1 MCKRH
6 LKAAIVATA
15 VSATIVGAATA
26 LTAAVIIV
34 ATNAHGAEWSVI
46 TPIGSK
52 HLNTDVDYNENN
64 YGLGVQ
70 YKDFGLLWFK
80 NSYDNNSVAAFW
92 SPRTQIVSGIDV
104 GVRLGAASGYDEVGV
119 SMSPLFGSVIP
130 FVNPYVSVGNS
141 EWGWLNVGV
150 LPPVGSDGA
159 VITFDYEY
167 RF

>member
-1 MCKRH
+1 MRKGL

-26 LTAAVIIV
+26 LTAAVIIG

-52 HLNTDVDYNENN
+52 HLNTNVDYNENN

-70 YKDFGLLWFK
+70 YEGFGLLWFK
-80 NSYDNNSVAAFW
+80 NSYDNNSIAAFYAAELEMGEHW
-92 SPRTQIVSGIDV
+92 GVGSRFGMVSGYE
-104 GVRLGAASGYDEVGV
+104 GA
-119 SMSPLFGSVIP
+119 PFGSLSP
-130 FVNPYVSVGNS
+130 FAQPFAYYELG
-141 EWGWLNVGV
+141 GGRINVGV
-150 LPPVGSDGA
+150 LPSFLVSNDAAA
-159 VITFDYEY
+159 VVTFDYEY